1 VRVTLGLMIMD
12 FVYNKFI
19 EKVCNKA
26 LTNPIAIANN
36 FNKDFINVVPE
47 LARQIRIENN
57 EKSFDRYL
65 SESYVKSMFVEPVTE
80 IEVKI
85 EIDKLNQNKS
95 AGYDELSAKV
105 IKFIGNEICRP
116 LALIFN
122 FTFTTGIILDSL
134 KIALVTPVYKANE
147 DFRFQNYR
155 PISVLSCFSKLLEKV
170 MYQRLIKFIDANE
183 ILSKH
188 QYGFRK
194 NRSSEHESIEI
205 TDKISKAIDEGK
217 YHSPPQSLTNF

>member
-1 VRVTLGLMIMD
+1 MD

-85 EIDKLNQNKS
+85 EIDKLNQIQK
-95 AGYDELSAKV
+95 
-105 IKFIGNEICRP
+105 
-116 LALIFN
+116 
-122 FTFTTGIILDSL
+122 
-134 KIALVTPVYKANE
+134 
-147 DFRFQNYR
+147 
-155 PISVLSCFSKLLEKV
+155 
-170 MYQRLIKFIDANE
+170 LIKN
-183 ILSKH
+183 S
-188 QYGFRK
+188 
-194 NRSSEHESIEI
+194 
-205 TDKISKAIDEGK
+205 
-217 YHSPPQSLTNF
+217 